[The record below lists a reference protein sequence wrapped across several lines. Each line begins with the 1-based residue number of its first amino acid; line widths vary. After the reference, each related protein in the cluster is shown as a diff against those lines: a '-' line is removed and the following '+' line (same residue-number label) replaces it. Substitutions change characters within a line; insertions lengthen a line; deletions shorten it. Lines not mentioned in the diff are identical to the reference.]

1 MVSRHDRRIRGVVA
15 AAVGTALCLTAA
27 CSKQGSNSSSSSSSP
42 SDSASSSVTVAFV
55 PKLQSAYYDAMN
67 TGAEQAAK
75 DLGFKWVVNAPST
88 ADPAS
93 QASIVQS
100 LIQQKVDV
108 IAVAPDDPDSLA
120 PVLKQAKDAGI
131 EVITSDS
138 DAPNSVRSVFVNQ
151 ATSQAIGEAL
161 VDQMVKAMGSTGEYA
176 IVSCGQTA
184 ANLNAWISVQK
195 SYAAEKYPGLKLDSV
210 VYASEDQAQAVTM
223 AKSLM
228 AAHPQIK
235 GLVGECTTSAPGV
248 AQAVQEAG
256 KIGKVFTVGVGTP
269 KSMQPF
275 LNDGSSSASV
285 LWDVEALGYLT
296 AWTGYQLATGQ
307 ALQPVNHVSDSLPAV
322 QDSVMDGVPTMLLG
336 PPLILTKDNVGKY
349 DY

>member
-42 SDSASSSVTVAFV
+42 SGSASSSVTVAFV